1 MIVLR
6 RRKERWAP
14 VRTRDYSQFAVAVIT
29 LCAIIGFSLTM
40 RPASAN
46 RAVVRVAFDRIPEE
60 RVVDFGHEMPRVTL
74 VSPVPA
80 DVPASDVQTPAA
92 EQRTTDATDTSPA
105 TLASA
110 RPRTGPVPAT
120 QRAVKPDANGIL
132 PIDFSLPEGVSSQ
145 TGGVGVA
152 KTLASEGGAATGLT
166 IFLIGGSVIEVDRDE
181 LMAALAQLGAS
192 EKAGRVPPAGESGRL
207 SLDRVRTAGLDLRYD
222 AIHDRLVLRP

>member
-6 RRKERWAP
+6 RRKDRLAP
-14 VRTRDYSQFAVAVIT
+14 VRTRDYAQLAVAVIT
-29 LCAIIGFSLTM
+29 LCAIIGFSLSM
-40 RPASAN
+40 RPASAS

-60 RVVDFGHEMPRVTL
+60 RVVDFGHEMPQITL

-80 DVPASDVQTPAA
+80 DEPASDVHTPAT
-92 EQRTTDATDTSPA
+92 EQPSTGATATNPA
-105 TLASA
+105 TLAAA
-110 RPRTGPVPAT
+110 RPRTAAVPAR
-120 QRAVKPDANGIL
+120 QLAVKPDANGIL

-166 IFLIGGSVIEVDRDE
+166 IFLIGGSVIEVDRNE

-192 EKAGRVPPAGESGRL
+192 DKAGRIPEAGGSGRL
-207 SLDRVRTAGLDLRYD
+207 SLDKVRTAGLDLRYD
-222 AIHDRLVLRP
+222 AIQDRLVLRP